1 MFGYTLTF
9 YTTTPRR
16 QVFMYERLHWM
27 NHKHFLNSVVRFVYS
42 NYYFMENL
50 TLRNG
55 KAGVKQ
61 AKQIFI
67 TASEEW
73 QIHWGNRLAYIVFR
87 LKCFYYYCTFPDRL
101 KTEMISY
108 RFRRCV
114 CTWQHVSGTK
124 TFRFRNE
131 SRIFRSIA
139 KGVFL

>member
-1 MFGYTLTF
+1 
-9 YTTTPRR
+9 
-16 QVFMYERLHWM
+16 MYERLHWM

-73 QIHWGNRLAYIVFR
+73 QIH
-87 LKCFYYYCTFPDRL
+87 
-101 KTEMISY
+101 
-108 RFRRCV
+108 
-114 CTWQHVSGTK
+114 
-124 TFRFRNE
+124 
-131 SRIFRSIA
+131 
-139 KGVFL
+139 